1 MNRLVMEQKVKL
13 VHEDFDNDDDDD
25 SDDDDIVMLRGTT
38 FPSRLRRVGGVSNG
52 QIQARAMQIT
62 REKV

>member
-1 MNRLVMEQKVKL
+1 MKL
-13 VHEDFDNDDDDD
+13 DHDDYGDDDGDGGDDDDD
-25 SDDDDIVMLRGTT
+25 YIVMLRSTT

>member
-1 MNRLVMEQKVKL
+1 MTEQKVKL
-13 VHEDFDNDDDDD
+13 VHDDFGDDDDD
-25 SDDDDIVMLRGTT
+25 GGDDDDDDIVMLRSTT

-52 QIQARAMQIT
+52 QIQARTMQIT

>member
-1 MNRLVMEQKVKL
+1 MKL

-25 SDDDDIVMLRGTT
+25 SDDDDIVMLRGIT
-38 FPSRLRRVGGVSNG
+38 FPSRLRRVGWVSNG

>member
-1 MNRLVMEQKVKL
+1 MKL
-13 VHEDFDNDDDDD
+13 VHDDYGDGDDDDD
-25 SDDDDIVMLRGTT
+25 GGDDDDDDDIVMLRSTT

>member
-1 MNRLVMEQKVKL
+1 MNRLVTEQKAKL

>member
-1 MNRLVMEQKVKL
+1 MTIMVMMI
-13 VHEDFDNDDDDD
+13 HDDDDD
-25 SDDDDIVMLRGTT
+25 DDDDDIVMLRGTT

>member
-1 MNRLVMEQKVKL
+1 MTEQKVNL
-13 VHEDFDNDDDDD
+13 VQDNYDDDDD
-25 SDDDDIVMLRGTT
+25 DGGDDDDADIVMLRGTT

>member
-1 MNRLVMEQKVKL
+1 MKL
-13 VHEDFDNDDDDD
+13 DHDDYGDDDGDGGD
-25 SDDDDIVMLRGTT
+25 DDDDIVMLRSTT

-52 QIQARAMQIT
+52 QIQARTMQIT